1 MIMKIKSRN
10 FALFSL
16 IIFLTH
22 VSHAQ
27 EGWNFG
33 LSGGLNMSWISQPKV
48 TGEPL
53 EGDFGSRLSYNVGL
67 FAEYGFNL
75 RSFLLTGINF
85 DQRGFTYK
93 EGDKTNGT
101 DATLKAS
108 YLEVPL
114 LFRYNF
120 LENETFDIY
129 LLGGGSFAF
138 LTGGKV
144 TGSNYVNGEE
154 GTIDNKITDS
164 YNSSAFGI
172 KLGLGA
178 EVPFAD
184 NKGATF
190 FDVRYNIGLSDVINQ
205 GGYYENSDLDAT
217 PQVLSFVVGVKG
229 YIE

>member
-1 MIMKIKSRN
+1 MKNIRILL
-10 FALFSL
+10 FAGLFL
-16 IIFLTH
+16 FLNG
-22 VSHAQ
+22 SAMPQ

-53 EGDFGSRLSYNVGL
+53 QGDFGSRLSYNVGL

-75 RSFLLTGINF
+75 RFFLLTGINY

-101 DATLKAS
+101 DASLKAR
-108 YLEVPL
+108 YLEIPL
-114 LFRYNF
+114 LLRYNF
-120 LENETFDIY
+120 LERETFDIY
-129 LLGGGSFAF
+129 FLGGGSFAF
-138 LTGGKV
+138 LTGGKI
-144 TGSNYVNGEE
+144 TGSNYENGVE
-154 GTIDNKITDS
+154 GSIDNKITDS
-164 YNSSAFGI
+164 YNTRAFGI

-178 EVPFAD
+178 EIPFAD

-190 FDVRYNIGLSDVINQ
+190 FDVRYNLGVGDVISQ
-205 GGYYENSDLDAT
+205 GGYYENSDIDAT

>member
-1 MIMKIKSRN
+1 MRTIRT
-10 FALFSL
+10 L
-16 IIFLTH
+16 IAIAFFIIASNATQ
-22 VSHAQ
+22 AQ

-53 EGDFGSRLSYNVGL
+53 NGDFGSRLSYNVGL
-67 FAEYGFNL
+67 SAEYGFNL
-75 RSFLLTGINF
+75 RFFLLTGINF

-101 DATLKAS
+101 DATLKAT

-120 LENETFDIY
+120 LEKETFDIY
-129 LLGGGSFAF
+129 LLAGPSFAY

-144 TGSNYVNGEE
+144 TGSNYVNGVE

-164 YNSSAFGI
+164 YNSTSFGL
-172 KLGLGA
+172 KFGLGA
-178 EVPFAD
+178 EIPFAE

-190 FDVRYNIGLSDVINQ
+190 FDIRYNVGLGDVIKQ
-205 GGYYENSDLDAT
+205 GGYYENTDLDAT

>member
-1 MIMKIKSRN
+1 MKIIRILI
-10 FALFSL
+10 FASLFL
-16 IIFLTH
+16 FLSGTAM
-22 VSHAQ
+22 SQ
-27 EGWNFG
+27 EGWGFG
-33 LSGGLNMSWISQPKV
+33 LSGGLNMAWISQPEV
-48 TGEPL
+48 TGQPL
-53 EGDFGSRLSYNVGL
+53 KGDFGSRLSYNVGL

-75 RSFLLTGINF
+75 RLFLLTGINY

-101 DATLKAS
+101 NATLKAR
-108 YLEVPL
+108 YMEIPL
-114 LFRYNF
+114 LLRYNF
-120 LENETFDIY
+120 LEKETFDIY

-144 TGSNYVNGEE
+144 TGSDYTNGEE
-154 GTIDNKITDS
+154 SSIDNKITDS
-164 YNSSAFGI
+164 YNSSSFGI

-178 EVPFAD
+178 EIPFAD

-190 FDVRYNIGLSDVINQ
+190 FDLRYNVGLSDVISQ
-205 GGYYENSDLDAT
+205 GGYYENSDIDAI